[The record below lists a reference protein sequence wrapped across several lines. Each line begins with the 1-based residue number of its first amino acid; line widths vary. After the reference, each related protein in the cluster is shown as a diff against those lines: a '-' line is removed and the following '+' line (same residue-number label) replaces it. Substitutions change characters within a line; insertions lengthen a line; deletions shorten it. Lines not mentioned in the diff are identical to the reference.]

1 MNKYK
6 LTKTYITHD
15 GSVYSART
23 ALYWESDLPAI
34 VLQAGFAVLVESD
47 ADVVQGKPADRNVI
61 EQHVGNNPEAVT
73 KKEPLYTIPDP
84 LVVIE
89 EDFVQLTGLN
99 SRDTDLIVAP
109 QTVTLVDATA
119 ATLSSLQYVSDK
131 AARRVVEARDSGT
144 SFTSMAA
151 LDAFQKLGF
160 GRSWSE
166 TGLVL

>member
-15 GSVYSART
+15 GSVYAART

-34 VLQAGFAVLVESD
+34 VLAAGFAVLVESD

-61 EQHVGNNPEAVT
+61 EQHVGSNPDITT
-73 KKEPLYTIPDP
+73 KKEPLYTMPDP

-89 EDFVQLTGLN
+89 EDFVQLAGLN

-109 QTVTLVDATA
+109 QTVTLADATA
-119 ATLSSLQYVSDK
+119 VTLSSLQYVSDK